1 MPAQFAAI
9 APTIFEKLGKKFEKA
24 EERIAG
30 SLNKASNLGPSIA
43 PPLTL
48 SGISPNSQNIVN
60 AGFSTQA
67 ADVSQGIIQKLGIE
81 TLIKEL
87 IQPSKEEIKDTPLIK
102 NDTNIKKTP
111 AIEKP
116 AAINTS
122 VSTKPTPT
130 IKTPAAIKTTTA
142 PIKAAPD
149 IKTDTQAVKNT
160 PAIPEAEKIV
170 SSKTPVKQETKKTDT
185 SPTQQTN
192 TPVREA
198 TKSREE
204 GRTKFEQLFLDLVN
218 GKLNIK
224 F

>member
-43 PPLTL
+43 PPLNL
-48 SGISPNSQNIVN
+48 SPVNPGLGNAVN

-67 ADVSQGIIQKLGIE
+67 ADVSQGIIQSLGIQE
-81 TLIKEL
+81 LLKTLLTNEKT
-87 IQPSKEEIKDTPLIK
+87 EIKDTPIIEGTADIK
-102 NDTNIKKTP
+102 TTSG
-111 AIEKP
+111 IEKP
-116 AAINTS
+116 D
-122 VSTKPTPT
+122 K
-130 IKTPAAIKTTTA
+130 
-142 PIKAAPD
+142 IKAAPVTQTPELKKQP
-149 IKTDTQAVKNT
+149 IKTSEKPVTTKSVKK
-160 PAIPEAEKIV
+160 E
-170 SSKTPVKQETKKTDT
+170 TDT

-192 TPVREA
+192 TPVQKA

-204 GRTKFEQLFLDLVN
+204 GRTRFEQLFLDLVN
-218 GKLNIK
+218 GELNIK

>member
-1 MPAQFAAI
+1 MVAQFAAL

-48 SGISPNSQNIVN
+48 SGANPNSQNIVN

-67 ADVSQGIIQKLGIE
+67 ADVSQGIIQSLGIQE
-81 TLIKEL
+81 LLKTLLTNEKT
-87 IQPSKEEIKDTPLIK
+87 EIKDTPIIEGTADIK
-102 NDTNIKKTP
+102 TTP
-111 AIEKP
+111 GIEKP
-116 AAINTS
+116 D
-122 VSTKPTPT
+122 K
-130 IKTPAAIKTTTA
+130 
-142 PIKAAPD
+142 IKAAFATQTPELKEQP
-149 IKTDTQAVKNT
+149 IKTSEKPVAAKTVKK
-160 PAIPEAEKIV
+160 EAN
-170 SSKTPVKQETKKTDT
+170 S

-204 GRTKFEQLFLDLVN
+204 GRTRFEQLFLDLVN
-218 GKLNIK
+218 GELNIK